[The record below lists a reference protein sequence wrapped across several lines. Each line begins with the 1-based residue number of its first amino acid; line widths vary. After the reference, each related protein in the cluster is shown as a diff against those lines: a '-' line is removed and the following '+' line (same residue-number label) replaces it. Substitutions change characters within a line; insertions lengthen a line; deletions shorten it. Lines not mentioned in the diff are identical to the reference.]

1 MLELINISK
10 TFDPNTTYAKT
21 IINGLNLKVND
32 EDFICVIGAN
42 GSGKSTLFS
51 LIAGSILSDSGKIIL
66 DGKNITMDAEYKR
79 AHYIGRLFQD
89 PMLGTAPD
97 LTVYENLML
106 AAKQGS
112 WLSIPSRSEKQY
124 LKQRLSE
131 LDMGL
136 EDRMNTPV
144 RLLSGGQRQALTLI
158 MATINPPKILLLDE
172 HTAALDPESAD
183 KVIALTE
190 KIVSQNRITCLMITH
205 NMNQALQLGNR
216 TIMLNDGK
224 IVYESEGEE
233 RKKLTVNDLIS
244 RFRSAV
250 GKDLDDDEILL
261 D

>member
-1 MLELINISK
+1 MAL
-10 TFDPNTTYAKT
+10 
-21 IINGLNLKVND
+21 
-32 EDFICVIGAN
+32 
-42 GSGKSTLFS
+42 
-51 LIAGSILSDSGKIIL
+51 ILSGGVGQLAEAVGVIPRRLRRPEKEHVQHDIVEI
-66 DGKNITMDAEYKR
+66 DVHQMVDAEYKR

-112 WLSIPSRSEKQY
+112 WLSIPDKNDKAY
-124 LKQRLSE
+124 LKERLKE

-136 EDRMNTPV
+136 EDRMNAPV

-190 KIVSQNRITCLMITH
+190 KIVSENRITCLMITH
-205 NMNQALQLGNR
+205 NMNQALQTGNR
-216 TIMLNDGK
+216 TIMLNNGR
-224 IVYESEGEE
+224 IVFASGTSNLSAASASY
-233 RKKLTVNDLIS
+233 DI
-244 RFRSAV
+244 FRQM
-250 GKDLDDDEILL
+250 
-261 D
+261 